1 MALKTTKQPL
11 RSEIR
16 LPAVL
21 HALGD
26 PIRLEIVRQIDAEGK
41 RECGTFHLDMP
52 KSSLSHHFRV
62 LREAGVVGT
71 RPNGT
76 ALLNWL
82 RTEDLEALFPDLL
95 PSVLQ
100 GIRKPSK
107 RSLQEKSRKAPARQR
122 TEERVLLHSSTQRS
136 GAAIK

>member
-1 MALKTTKQPL
+1 MALKTTKQPS
-11 RSEIR
+11 RNEIQ
-16 LPAVL
+16 LSVVL

-26 PIRLEIVRQIDAEGK
+26 PIRLEIVRQIDSEGK
-41 RECGTFHLDMP
+41 RECGTFNLEMP

-62 LREAGVVGT
+62 LREAGVIGT

-82 RTEDLEALFPDLL
+82 RTEDLESLFPDLL

-107 RSLQEKSRKAPARQR
+107 RKTLSKSHGQ
-122 TEERVLLHSSTQRS
+122 S
-136 GAAIK
+136 

>member
-26 PIRLEIVRQIDAEGK
+26 PIRLEIVRQLDAEGK
-41 RECGTFHLDMP
+41 RECGTFDLDMP

-62 LREAGVVGT
+62 LREAGIVGT

-76 ALLNWL
+76 ALINWL
-82 RTEDLEALFPDLL
+82 RTEDLENLFPDLL

-107 RSLQEKSRKAPARQR
+107 RSPAKRN
-122 TEERVLLHSSTQRS
+122 
-136 GAAIK
+136 AKP